1 MLQEQIINNLLAAIL
16 AGGYSIT
23 VNDGDDD
30 VLKYSTDTTRII
42 NNMGATDTDLLK
54 VYQGTEYI
62 GFILLVPGN
71 GDDIV
76 SNHSGNDIITNL
88 VDKVLEDL
96 GVL

>member
-1 MLQEQIINNLLAAIL
+1 MLQEQIINNLIAAIL
-16 AGGYSIT
+16 AGGYTIT

-30 VLKYSTDTTRII
+30 VLKYSTDATRII
-42 NNMGATDTDLLK
+42 NNMGSTEMDLLN
-54 VYQGTEYI
+54 VYQDNEYI
-62 GFILLVPGN
+62 GFILLIPSN

-76 SNHSGNDIITNL
+76 SNHSGNDIITNI